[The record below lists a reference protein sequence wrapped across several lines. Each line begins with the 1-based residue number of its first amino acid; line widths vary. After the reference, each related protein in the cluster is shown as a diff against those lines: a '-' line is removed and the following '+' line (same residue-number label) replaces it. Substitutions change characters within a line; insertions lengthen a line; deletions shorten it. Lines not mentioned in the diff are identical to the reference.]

1 MKSLASFLLLLLSGS
16 LAAHD
21 PLAFAS
27 GSWFDPQRNGEGF
40 VVQVLPEERA
50 VVTWFTYPPAGEDG
64 AQAWLIGTG
73 VTVGN
78 RIEIEEMVRP
88 AGAVFGPDFEPGDV
102 VREPWGSLAITFD
115 GCDAAVAAW
124 NGPPAFGSGSMDLV
138 RLSSIDDVPCDPND
152 TADPDRVV
160 SGRSGAWY
168 DPAHDGEGWM
178 LEMLADGRMVVYWF
192 TYDDQGRQAWLIG
205 EARVEGRTLWIEE
218 MLITGG
224 ARFGADF
231 DSADVQLTMWG
242 EFGFLFEDCALGQLR
257 YASTDPR
264 FGEGTLL
271 PVHLAQL
278 AATDCADPPPVKAL
292 SGGAWRRVADLDVAA
307 SESASAGL
315 DGTVYTA
322 GGYGHLQ
329 RLQRYDPAADGYQDL
344 PALPG
349 ERHHPMMASDGQHIY
364 VAGGYVGRFSTVT
377 GDNFWRYDSLSDE
390 WEILADLPGARAA
403 GAAVFLHGRVWILG
417 GVGVGLDMQSYDVQT
432 GEWELFPGAIGVP
445 ADHMQA
451 VAFENEIW
459 WLGGRDDQTSK
470 EVRIWNPVTRAWRVG
485 PSLQFARAGFAAR
498 VVQGQIMVTGGERT
512 ELVPFQLVPSMEIFA
527 PGAAGWVPG
536 PPPPIAVHGTTGAAV
551 GGEFILVAGSTVAGT
566 TSSNRATQI
575 YSPAEP

>member
-1 MKSLASFLLLLLSGS
+1 MKFLALILLLLLSGS

-27 GSWFDPQRNGEGF
+27 GSWFDPQRNGEGL

-73 VTVGN
+73 ITVGN
-78 RIEIEEMVRP
+78 RIEIDEMVRP
-88 AGAVFGPDFEPGDV
+88 VGAVFGPDFDPGAV
-102 VREPWGSLAITFD
+102 VREPWGSLEITFD
-115 GCDAAVAAW
+115 GCDVAVAAW
-124 NGPPAFGSGSMDLV
+124 DGPPAFGSGSMDLV

-152 TADPDRVV
+152 PADLDRVV

-168 DPAHDGEGWM
+168 DSAHDGEGWM
-178 LEMLADGRMVVYWF
+178 LEMLPDGRMVVYWF

-231 DSADVQLTMWG
+231 DSADVALTEWG
-242 EFGFLFEDCALGQLR
+242 EFGFLFEDCALAQLR
-257 YASTDPR
+257 YASTNPR
-264 FGEGTLL
+264 FGEGTLQ

-278 AATDCADPPPVKAL
+278 AATDCTDPPPVAAL
-292 SGGAWRRVADLDVAA
+292 SGGAWRRVADLDAAA

-315 DGTVYTA
+315 DGYVYTA

-329 RLQRYDPAADGYQDL
+329 RAQRYDSAADSYQDL
-344 PALPG
+344 PAPPG
-349 ERHHPMMASDGQHIY
+349 ERHHPMMATDGERIY
-364 VAGGYVGRFSTVT
+364 VAGGYIGRFSTVS
-377 GDNFWRYDSLSDE
+377 GSNLWRFDPLTDE
-390 WEILADLPGARAA
+390 WETLADMPGARAA

-417 GVGVGLDMQSYDVQT
+417 GVGVGLNMQSYDVQT
-432 GEWELFPGAIGVP
+432 GEWELFPGAAGVP
-445 ADHMQA
+445 LDHMQA

-459 WLGGRDDQTSK
+459 WLGGRGDQTSK
-470 EVRIWNPVTRAWRVG
+470 EVRIWNPVTRAWRAG
-485 PSLQFARAGFAAR
+485 PSMQFARAGFAAR

-512 ELVPFQLVPSMEIFA
+512 ELVPFQLVPSMEVFA

-536 PPPPIAVHGTTGAAV
+536 PTPPIAVHGTTGAEI
-551 GGEFILVAGSTVAGT
+551 GGEFILVGGSTVAGT

-575 YSPAEP
+575 YAPAEP